1 MKHILVTLL
10 FFSSVAFSFAQGK
23 ASLGIELGFPVGSNT
38 DGVKTG
44 FGASFRYEKP
54 LNKNFSWL
62 ASLGYLY
69 FPASK
74 TETFPGS
81 PPQTVAVDG
90 HFTFVPILGGI
101 KYYVK
106 ESFNGF
112 YIGTD
117 LGMTAMSFSGSVSV
131 FGSSFPISQDENK
144 FTVAPNIGIHGKKL
158 DFGIRYSMSND
169 TNYIGTRIA
178 MVFN

>member
-1 MKHILVTLL
+1 MKRIFVSLL
-10 FFSSVAFSFAQGK
+10 FFSTVTFSFGQGK
-23 ASLGIELGFPVGSNT
+23 ASLGIEFGLPVGSNT

-54 LNKNFSWL
+54 INTHFSWL

-81 PPQTVAVDG
+81 PPQPVTVDG
-90 HFTFVPILGGI
+90 HFTFIPILGGI

-112 YIGTD
+112 YVGTD
-117 LGMTAMSFSGSVSV
+117 LGMTAMSFSGTVSF
-131 FGSSFPISQDENK
+131 FGSSFPISEDENK
-144 FTVAPNIGIHGKKL
+144 FTVAPNIGIHTKKL
-158 DFGIRYSMSND
+158 DFGIRYSMSGD
-169 TNYIGTRIA
+169 TNYIGTRIGL
-178 MVFN
+178 VFN